1 MSIEQFANLLDHPYL
16 FIFILVALL
25 IIVLFT
31 KRTLKIGGLVISGDN
46 TKEIIKHTE
55 DITKNRVKTVMQMR
69 YDLVFRQL
77 KFAENAMEK
86 VTHKMCDDYAIFLT
100 STNIIPTPTDPK
112 DDWAWEIYRCKV
124 DKFIRANLIAGLRKV
139 YQENH
144 IAEKSELEWINHK
157 NHIIE
162 TIHLD
167 LAKFIDDN
175 FYSCHGLSRKQLE
188 DFHESRWGYIADILR
203 DCLDQARIMAC
214 STKKEIDDI
223 KKSNKVGGEY

>member
-1 MSIEQFANLLDHPYL
+1 MSIEQFTNLLDHPYL
-16 FIFILVALL
+16 FIFILVELL

-31 KRTLKIGGLVISGDN
+31 KRTIKIGGLVISGDD
-46 TKEIIKHTE
+46 TKEIIKQTE
-55 DITKNRVKTVMQMR
+55 DLTKNRVKTVMQMR

-86 VTHKMCDDYAIFLT
+86 VTHKMCDDYAIFLI
-100 STNIIPTPTDPK
+100 SANIIPAPTDPK
-112 DDWAWEIYRCKV
+112 DDWAWELYRCKV
-124 DKFIRANLIAGLRKV
+124 EKFIRINLIAGLRKV

-175 FYSCHGLSRKQLE
+175 FYACNGLTRKQLG

-214 STKKEIDDI
+214 SVKKEIDDI
-223 KKSNKVGGEY
+223 KKSHKVGGEY